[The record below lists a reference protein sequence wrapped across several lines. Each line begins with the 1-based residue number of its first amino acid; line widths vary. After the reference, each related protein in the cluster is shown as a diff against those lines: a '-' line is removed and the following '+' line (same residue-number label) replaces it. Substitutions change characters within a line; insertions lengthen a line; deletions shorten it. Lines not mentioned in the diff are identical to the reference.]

1 MATITDHTLV
11 LARIRDDEGREGLGE
26 AAIIPHYG
34 AETQHGICQVIS
46 EILVPHLLGQD
57 PTAFGTLLTRM
68 DQLIKRNFYAKAAIE
83 MACVDLAAK
92 AAVASTPAARA
103 ESRHPRAET
112 TSIRARPNRSTRQPE
127 VLQLRTKT
135 FRSRMTFN

>member
-11 LARIRDDEGREGLGE
+11 LVRIRDDAGREGLGE

-46 EILVPHLLGQD
+46 ENLAPNLVGQD
-57 PTAFGTLLTRM
+57 PMALGALLTRM
-68 DQLIKRNFYAKAAIE
+68 DQLIKRNSYAKGAIE

-92 AAVASTPAARA
+92 AAGLPADALFGG
-103 ESRHPRAET
+103 
-112 TSIRARPNRSTRQPE
+112 RARDRFP
-127 VLQLRTKT
+127 VLWVLGTGDARKDT
-135 FRSRMTFN
+135 